1 MDVAAVSS
9 AASRL
14 IEAFEKMN
22 APRGEGLTGAGP
34 SPVPDDLARQ
44 FENLLTQGTEAPQ
57 VTSVQQKDNVSF
69 VSTAAPE
76 AGNPAYAQ
84 NTLSI
89 TDFFSLQFKVSMVRF
104 TMEAGS
110 QMQQKT
116 AQGFESLLKNQS

>member
-14 IEAFEKMN
+14 IEAFEKMS
-22 APRGEGLTGAGP
+22 ASRGEGLTGAGP
-34 SPVPDDLARQ
+34 SPVPEGLARQ
-44 FENLLTQGTEAPQ
+44 FEELLTRGTETPQ
-57 VTSVQQKDNVSF
+57 VTSAQQKDIVSF
-69 VSTAAPE
+69 DSSATPE
-76 AGNPAYAQ
+76 AVNPAYAQ
-84 NTLSI
+84 STLSI

-104 TMEAGS
+104 TMETGS

>member
-9 AASRL
+9 AASNL

-22 APRGEGLTGAGP
+22 APQGDGLKGTGP
-34 SPVPDDLARQ
+34 SPVPESLARQ
-44 FENLLTQGTEAPQ
+44 FEDLLAHGTETPQ
-57 VTSVQQKDNVSF
+57 ATSVQQKDIAAF
-69 VSTAAPE
+69 EPTAAPE
-76 AGNPAYAQ
+76 AASPVFAQ
-84 NTLSI
+84 NSLSI
-89 TDFFSLQFKVSMVRF
+89 TDFFSLQFKVAMVRF